1 MLIDKNILSATKK
14 MHHKET
20 TSWKITLHV
29 NKSKTIFGALLFKFL
44 WTHTPKK
51 QWNSLLLKLQLS
63 VFAVA
68 EVCIK
73 NLARSLAVTTCTRIF
88 FKKVNKA
95 NQMHGAKKSSQVSVL
110 GKSSSKTSNKNLRS
124 KPLCNSCKEHYYVS
138 FLNKWNSAAF
148 LHKCKDCR
156 HCRNNGLLLIKIKIS
171 IIINKAS
178 I

>member
-1 MLIDKNILSATKK
+1 MLIDKNIFSATKK

-20 TSWKITLHV
+20 TSWKITLHI

-63 VFAVA
+63 VFAVG

-95 NQMHGAKKSSQVSVL
+95 NQMHGAKKVLKSVFWV
-110 GKSSSKTSNKNLRS
+110 KVLR
-124 KPLCNSCKEHYYVS
+124 KLP
-138 FLNKWNSAAF
+138 
-148 LHKCKDCR
+148 
-156 HCRNNGLLLIKIKIS
+156 IKIYGQNPCVTAVKS
-171 IIINKAS
+171 IIMFLSWINETLLPSFTNARTVDIAVITVCS
-178 I
+178 W

>member
-1 MLIDKNILSATKK
+1 

-20 TSWKITLHV
+20 TSWKITLHI

-95 NQMHGAKKSSQVSVL
+95 NQMHGAKKVLKSVFWVKVL
-110 GKSSSKTSNKNLRS
+110 RKLLIKIYGQNPFFILHITFLYCINETLLLSFTSAKTAIT
-124 KPLCNSCKEHYYVS
+124 V
-138 FLNKWNSAAF
+138 
-148 LHKCKDCR
+148 
-156 HCRNNGLLLIKIKIS
+156 CRNNGLLLINLKS
-171 IIINKAS
+171 Q
-178 I
+178 